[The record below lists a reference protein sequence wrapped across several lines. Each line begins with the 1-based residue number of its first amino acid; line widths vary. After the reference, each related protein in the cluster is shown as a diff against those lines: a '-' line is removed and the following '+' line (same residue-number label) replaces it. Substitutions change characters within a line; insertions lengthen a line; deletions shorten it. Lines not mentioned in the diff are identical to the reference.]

1 MVVLVLCI
9 VGTYANTIKIAFW
22 NTLHFGNGKGE
33 CKDIK
38 QIADII
44 GDYDV
49 VALAEVMNNS
59 KKDPKDSPCVAV
71 YGTDVL
77 GHVKALV
84 AELNSRGQTWSYII
98 SPEARGRSDSYK
110 EYYAFL
116 HNNRVQRVECGCFF
130 PDSSD
135 IFEREPFFA
144 SFLAGEF
151 DFTVIVHHAIGPSKS
166 IELKREIHFLDD
178 VFLSVQGLDP
188 FEDDIILLG
197 DFNVKSSRNGW
208 WNELRSISG
217 LTTLI
222 DEPTS
227 LGQNGLANPYD
238 KIWIDT
244 DHTGPEH
251 EFTGNSGILE
261 FWDLLFPNITESQRY
276 SYAYNQKGSLS
287 DHVLI
292 WAEFSIDSDDD
303 PLGNESTA
311 QRPASD
317 SGSPSLAR
325 MKPNPVPAN

>member
-1 MVVLVLCI
+1 MRTSRFATAVVVALILCV
-9 VGTYANTIKIAFW
+9 VGTHADTITIAFW
-22 NTLHFGNGKGE
+22 NALRFGYGKGE
-33 CKDIK
+33 CKDIE

-44 GDYDV
+44 GGYDV
-49 VALAEVMNNS
+49 IALAEVMNNS
-59 KKDPKDSPCVAV
+59 KKDSKESPCATV

-77 GHVKALV
+77 GHVEALV

-98 SPEARGRSDSYK
+98 SPEARGRSDSHK
-110 EYYAFL
+110 EYYVFL
-116 HNNRVQRVECGCFF
+116 HNHRVQRVEGGCFF

-144 SFLAGEF
+144 SFIAGEF

-166 IELKREIHFLDD
+166 TELKREIQFLDD

-197 DFNVKSSRNGW
+197 DFNVKSSRDGW

-227 LGQNGLANPYD
+227 LGQGSLANPYD

-244 DHTGPEH
+244 DHTGLEH

-261 FWDLLFPNITESQRY
+261 FWDLLFPNMPESDRY
-276 SYAYNQKGSLS
+276 SYAYSQKGSLS
-287 DHVLI
+287 NHVLI
-292 WAEFSIDSDDD
+292 WAEFSIDLDDD
-303 PLGNESTA
+303 PPGNKSTA
-311 QRPASD
+311 QQPASD
-317 SGSPSLAR
+317 SGIP
-325 MKPNPVPAN
+325 